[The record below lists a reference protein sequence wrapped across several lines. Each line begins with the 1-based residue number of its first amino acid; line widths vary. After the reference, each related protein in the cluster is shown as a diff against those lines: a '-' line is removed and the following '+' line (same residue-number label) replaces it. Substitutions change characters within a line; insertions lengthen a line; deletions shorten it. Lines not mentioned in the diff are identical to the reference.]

1 MASGLEIPG
10 VKFGVAIAG
19 LAGGVVSLS
28 YVKPLSKWQAFLAV
42 FTGAVCSAYLTP
54 LVVDYFHFSPTAEHG
69 AAFLVGLT
77 AMNIIPGIIKLSDR
91 FKSNPEEFIKK

>member
-1 MASGLEIPG
+1 MIEIPG
-10 VKFGVAIAG
+10 IKLGLAVAG

-54 LVVDYFHFSPTAEHG
+54 LAIAYFSLTPAGEHG
-69 AAFLVGLT
+69 AAFLIGLT
-77 AMNIIPGIIKLSDR
+77 AMNIVPGFVRLSEK
-91 FKSNPEEFIKK
+91 FKNSPEDFRK